1 MATGSTMAEMAGCM
15 LAQCVSELVRR
26 DGADWSSI
34 SKMVRAKTV
43 CE

>member
-1 MATGSTMAEMAGCM
+1 MAMGSTMVELAGCV

-34 SKMVRAKTV
+34 AKMVRA
-43 CE
+43 

>member
-1 MATGSTMAEMAGCM
+1 MAMGSTMVEMVGCV

-34 SKMVRAKTV
+34 AKMVRV
-43 CE
+43 